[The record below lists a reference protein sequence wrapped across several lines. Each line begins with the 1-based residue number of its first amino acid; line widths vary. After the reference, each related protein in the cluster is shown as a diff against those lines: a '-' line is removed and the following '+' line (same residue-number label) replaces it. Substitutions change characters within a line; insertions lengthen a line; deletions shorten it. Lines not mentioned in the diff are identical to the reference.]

1 MVDGSVEERILY
13 DFADVGSIVIDKIA
27 ICFTQPVVPADP
39 IHASQLDEQ
48 ILLKVCLLET
58 LEKLEYSSAVVDQLF
73 HNAEQGPVIFV
84 FELLSSA

>member
-13 DFADVGSIVIDKIA
+13 HFADVGSILIDEIA
-27 ICFTQPVVPADP
+27 ICFTQPVVTADP